1 MPVQAPEAVEM
12 FRSTRMPLIL
22 AALLGLACSDLIP
35 PARAGVT
42 REEVE
47 RAIRG
52 GVRYLIK
59 QQRLDGSWPE
69 IDDDARTGTTSLV
82 TLALL
87 TSGEPADAPHIAK
100 ALEYLR
106 RFDPGQLNSV
116 YSVALQTMVFAAA
129 DPKSDIV
136 RIEANVDWLQD
147 AQLKPGDHAL
157 WPGSWSYKASKT
169 QHGDNSNSQYALLGL
184 NAATEV
190 GVKVKPEV
198 WKLAREYW
206 QHYQH
211 RDGSWAYTPDANNGA
226 TASMTCAGISS
237 LVISGLKRFRGAERL
252 VGAKGVEDCGKG
264 AADPNLDAGIRW
276 MSNHFQVG
284 QNFGAGQQW
293 KYYYLYGLER
303 TGRLSGI
310 RFFGEHDWYREGAEE
325 LVHDQD
331 KLDGSWRGTQ
341 YERYQFV
348 STSFALLFLAKGRSP
363 VVINKLRH
371 GQGTDWNNDVDDVRN
386 LVGAVSR
393 DWNHL
398 LTWQVVDPNFSRVED
413 LLQAPVAFF
422 NGHEAPNLTPR
433 GEQNLRDFVDQGGF
447 IFAEACCG
455 RPEFDTGFRA
465 LMKRIFP
472 DPDYDLHPLAA
483 DHAVW
488 RAKWPLD
495 PQDHPLWGIEH
506 GCRTVVIYSPDDLS
520 CDWNQIET
528 QSELPRVTKSTRIG
542 QNVVDYATGR
552 ELPADKLS
560 TPEVKDFKSEP
571 PRRGALR
578 IAKLR
583 HAGDWNV
590 APLAIPNL
598 TTTLRDR
605 LKFDVVINH
614 KELFPRDPNLVHY
627 PLIYI
632 HGRAALSF
640 DEEDRA
646 ALRKHLDPGG
656 GTLFAD
662 AACGSPAFD
671 AAFRRFV
678 AELMPGNPMVPI
690 PRDDEIYTA
699 KIHFDLADVQYTKAA
714 GGGKDLP
721 QLEGVKVNGRWAVI
735 YSKYDIGCALERHQ
749 GLDCKGYSY
758 ESAMRIAANI
768 VIYATL
774 P

>member
-1 MPVQAPEAVEM
+1 M
-12 FRSTRMPLIL
+12 FRATRVPLVL
-22 AALLGLACSDLIP
+22 AVLFALGTADLAP
-35 PARAGVT
+35 RARAAVT

-52 GVRYLIK
+52 GVRYLVK
-59 QQRLDGSWPE
+59 QQRPDGSWPE
-69 IDDDARTGTTSLV
+69 IDDDAKTGTTSLV

-87 TSGEPADAPHIAK
+87 TAGEPPDAPHIVRS
-100 ALEYLR
+100 LEFLR
-106 RFDPGQLNSV
+106 KYDPGQLDSV
-116 YSVALQTMVFAAA
+116 YAVALQTMVFAAA
-129 DPKSDIV
+129 NPRADIV
-136 RIEANVDWLQD
+136 RIEANVDWLQE

-157 WPGSWSYKASKT
+157 WPGSWSYKSSKT
-169 QHGDNSNSQYALLGL
+169 RHGDNSNSQYALLGL

-206 QHYQH
+206 QHYQQ
-211 RDGSWAYTPDANNGA
+211 RDGSWAYTPDANNGT
-226 TASMTCAGISS
+226 TASMTCAGVSS
-237 LVISGLKRFRGAERL
+237 LIISGLKRFRGSERL
-252 VGAKGVEDCGKG
+252 VGEHGVEDCGEG
-264 AADPNLDAGIRW
+264 GSDPNLDAGIRW
-276 MSNHFQVG
+276 MSTHFQVG

-303 TGRLSGI
+303 TGRLSGV
-310 RFFGEHDWYREGAEE
+310 RFFGDHDWYREGAEE

-331 KLDGSWRGTQ
+331 KLDGFWRGTQ
-341 YERYQFV
+341 YERYPV
-348 STSFALLFLAKGRSP
+348 ISTGFALLFLAKGRSP
-363 VVINKLRH
+363 VVVNKLRH
-371 GQGTDWNNDVDDVRN
+371 GPGTDWNNDVDDVRN
-386 LVGAVSR
+386 LVGVVSR

-398 LTWQVVDPNFSRVED
+398 LTWQVVDPNVARVED
-413 LLQAPVAFF
+413 MLQAPIAFI
-422 NGHEAPNLTPR
+422 NGHKAPDFDDR
-433 GEQNLRDFVDQGGF
+433 AVQVLRDFVDQGGF

-455 RPEFDTGFRA
+455 RPEFDQGFRI
-465 LMKRIFP
+465 LMERVFP
-472 DPDYDLHPLAA
+472 DPDYRLRALAPDHP
-483 DHAVW
+483 VW

-495 PQDHPLWGIEH
+495 SKDHPLLGIEH
-506 GCRTVVIYSPDDLS
+506 GCRTVVIYSPTDLS

-528 QSELPRVTKSTRIG
+528 QSDLPRVTKSTRIG

-583 HAGDWNV
+583 HAGDWNI

-598 TTTLRDR
+598 TTTLRDK

-614 KELFPRDPNLVHY
+614 KELFPTDPNLVHY

-632 HGRAALSF
+632 HGRAALTF
-640 DEEDRA
+640 DEKDKA
-646 ALRKHLDPGG
+646 ALRTHLDPGG

-662 AACGSPAFD
+662 AACGSPPFD

-678 AELMPGNPMVPI
+678 AELLPNNPMIPI
-690 PRDDEIYTA
+690 PRDDELYTSN
-699 KIHFDLADVQYTKAA
+699 IHFDLKDVQYTKAA
-714 GGGKDLP
+714 GGGKDFP

-749 GLDCKGYSY
+749 GLDCKGYTY

-768 VIYATL
+768 VVYATL

>member
-1 MPVQAPEAVEM
+1 MTRSMRLLVIPVLVVTSITSGMEGRVSGAV
-12 FRSTRMPLIL
+12 T
-22 AALLGLACSDLIP
+22 
-35 PARAGVT
+35 T
-42 REEVE
+42 EEVE

-52 GVRYLIK
+52 GVRYLLK
-59 QQRLDGSWPE
+59 QQRDDGSWPE

-87 TSGEPADAPHIAK
+87 TAGESPDSPAIRK
-100 ALEYLR
+100 ALDHLR
-106 RFDPGQLNSV
+106 RFDPGQLDSV
-116 YSVALQTMVFAAA
+116 YSVSLQTMVFAAA
-129 DPKSDIV
+129 RPKEDIV
-136 RIEANVDWLQD
+136 RIQANVDWLQE
-147 AQLKPGDHAL
+147 AQLKPGDRSN

-169 QHGDNSNSQYALLGL
+169 RHGDNSNSQYALLGL

-190 GVKVKPEV
+190 GVKVNPEV
-198 WKLAREYW
+198 WKLARDYW
-206 QHYQH
+206 QRYQQP
-211 RDGSWAYTPDANNGA
+211 DGSWAYTPDASNGS

-237 LVISGLKRFRGAERL
+237 LIISGLKRFRGEEKL
-252 VGAKGVEDCGKG
+252 VGDTEVEACGVGG
-264 AADPNLDAGIRW
+264 ADPYLAKAINW
-276 MSNHFQVG
+276 MATNFMVG

-303 TGRLSGI
+303 TGRLSGV
-310 RFFGEHDWYREGAEE
+310 RFFGSHDWYREGAEE

-331 KLDGSWRGTQ
+331 KLDGYWRGTQ
-341 YERYQFV
+341 YERSPII

-371 GQGTDWNNDVDDVRN
+371 GPGTDWNNDVDDVRN

-393 DWNHL
+393 EWNHL
-398 LTWQVVDPNFSRVED
+398 LTWQVVDPNQASVDD
-413 LLQAPVAFF
+413 LLQAPIAFI
-422 NGHEAPNLTPR
+422 NGHEAPVLDAR
-433 GEQNLRDFVDQGGF
+433 GIQNLRDFVEQGGF

-455 RPEFDTGFRA
+455 KVEFDRGFKS
-465 LMKRIFP
+465 LMKQVFP
-472 DPDYDLHPLAA
+472 DPEYDLHPLSP

-488 RAKWPLD
+488 RSKYNLADLASTN
-495 PQDHPLWGIEH
+495 PLWGIEH
-506 GCRTVVIYSPDDLS
+506 GCRTVVIYSPNDLS
-520 CDWNQIET
+520 CDWNQLENHP
-528 QSELPRVTKSTRIG
+528 ELPRVTKSTRIG

-552 ELPADKLS
+552 ELPADKLAA
-560 TPEVKDFKSEP
+560 PEFRDFKSEV
-571 PRRGALR
+571 PRRGALQ

-583 HAGDWNV
+583 HAGDWNI

-598 TTTLRDR
+598 TTTLRDK

-632 HGRAALSF
+632 HGRAAISF
-640 DEEDRA
+640 DEADKA

-678 AELMPGNPMVPI
+678 AELLPNNPMVPI
-690 PRDDEIYTA
+690 PRDDDFYTA
-699 KIHFDLADVQYTKAA
+699 KVHYDLSDVQYSKAA
-714 GGGKDLP
+714 GGGKAFP
-721 QLEGVKVNGRWAVI
+721 QLEGVKINGRWAVI
-735 YSKYDIGCALERHQ
+735 YSKYDLGCALERHQ
-749 GLDCKGYSY
+749 GLDCKGYTY

-768 VIYATL
+768 VVYATL

>member
-1 MPVQAPEAVEM
+1 MSRATRLPVALAILFALIASDFAP
-12 FRSTRMPLIL
+12 R
-22 AALLGLACSDLIP
+22 
-35 PARAGVT
+35 ARAAVT

-47 RAIRG
+47 RSIRG

-59 QQRLDGSWPE
+59 QQRPDGSWPE
-69 IDDDARTGTTSLV
+69 TDDDARTGTTSLV

-87 TSGEPADAPHIAK
+87 TAGEPSDAPHIVK

-106 RFDPGQLNSV
+106 KFDPGQLDSV
-116 YSVALQTMVFAAA
+116 YAVALQTMVFGAAT
-129 DPKSDIV
+129 PKVDIV
-136 RIEANVDWLQD
+136 RIQANVAWLED

-157 WPGSWSYKASKT
+157 WPGSWSYKSSKT
-169 QHGDNSNSQYALLGL
+169 RHGDNSNSQYALLGL
-184 NAATEV
+184 NAATEA
-190 GVKVKPEV
+190 GVKVKEEV

-206 QHYQH
+206 QHYQQ
-211 RDGSWAYTPDANNGA
+211 RDGSWSYTPDANNG
-226 TASMTCAGISS
+226 TSASMTCAGISS

-252 VGAKGVEDCGKG
+252 VGDHGVEDCGKG
-264 AADPNLDAGIRW
+264 AADPNLEAGVRW
-276 MSNHFQVG
+276 ISSHFQVG

-310 RFFGEHDWYREGAEE
+310 RFFGDHDWYREGAEE
-325 LVHDQD
+325 LVHDQE
-331 KLDGSWRGTQ
+331 KLEGFWRGIQ
-341 YERYQFV
+341 YERYPMI

-371 GQGTDWNNDVDDVRN
+371 GPGGDWNNDSDDVRN

-398 LTWQVVDPNFSRVED
+398 LTWQVVDPNIARVED
-413 LLQAPVAFF
+413 MLQAPIAFF
-422 NGHEAPNLTPR
+422 NGHEAPILTPR

-455 RPEFDTGFRA
+455 KSEFDRGFRD
-465 LMKRIFP
+465 LMKRVFP

-488 RAKWPLD
+488 RARWPLD
-495 PQDHPLWGIEH
+495 SQEHPLWGIEH

-571 PRRGALR
+571 PKRGALR

-583 HAGDWNV
+583 HAGDWNI

-598 TTTLRDR
+598 TTTLHDK

-640 DEEDRA
+640 DAEDKA
-646 ALRKHLDPGG
+646 ALRRHLDPGG
-656 GTLFAD
+656 GTFFAD

-678 AELMPGNPMVPI
+678 AELLPGNPMIPI
-690 PRDDEIYTA
+690 PRDDELYTA
-699 KIHFDLADVQYTKAA
+699 KTHFDLSDVQYTKPA
-714 GGGKDLP
+714 GGGKDFP
-721 QLEGVKVNGRWAVI
+721 QLEGVKVNGRWAII

-749 GLDCKGYSY
+749 GLDCKGYNY
-758 ESAMRIAANI
+758 ESAMRIASNI

>member
-1 MPVQAPEAVEM
+1 MFRPKRLLAVLVVLSAVE
-12 FRSTRMPLIL
+12 
-22 AALLGLACSDLIP
+22 ASDLVP
-35 PARAGVT
+35 RAKAAVT

-52 GVRYLIK
+52 GVRYLVK
-59 QQRLDGSWPE
+59 LQRPDGSWPE
-69 IDDDARTGTTSLV
+69 VDDDAKTGTTSLV

-87 TSGEPADAPHIAK
+87 TAGEPADAPHIVRS
-100 ALEYLR
+100 LEYLR
-106 RFDPGQLNSV
+106 KFDPGQLDSV
-116 YSVALQTMVFAAA
+116 YSVSLQTMVFAAA
-129 DPKSDIV
+129 TPKADIV
-136 RIEANVDWLQD
+136 RIEANVDWLQE
-147 AQLKPGDHAL
+147 AQLKPGDHAP

-169 QHGDNSNSQYALLGL
+169 RHGDNSNSQYALLGL
-184 NAATEV
+184 NAATEA

-206 QHYQH
+206 QHYQQ
-211 RDGSWAYTPDANNGA
+211 RDGSWAYTPDANNGT
-226 TASMTCAGISS
+226 TASMTCAGVSS
-237 LVISGLKRFRGAERL
+237 LIISGLKRFRGAEKL
-252 VGAKGVEDCGKG
+252 VGEGGVEDCGKG
-264 AADPNLDAGIRW
+264 SGDESLEAGIRW
-276 MSNHFQVG
+276 MSTHFQVG

-303 TGRLSGI
+303 TGRLSGV
-310 RFFGEHDWYREGAEE
+310 RFFGNHDWYREGAEE

-331 KLDGSWRGTQ
+331 KLDGFWRGTQ
-341 YERYQFV
+341 YERYPV
-348 STSFALLFLAKGRSP
+348 ISTSFALLFLAKGRSP

-371 GQGTDWNNDVDDVRN
+371 GPAADWNNDVDDVRN

-398 LTWQVVDPNFSRVED
+398 LTWQVVDPNVAKVED
-413 LLQAPVAFF
+413 MLQAPIAFF
-422 NGHEAPNLTPR
+422 NGHEAPILTEQ
-433 GEQNLRDFVDQGGF
+433 GEQNLRSFVDQGGF

-455 RPEFDTGFRA
+455 KAEFDRGFRA
-465 LMKRIFP
+465 LMKRVFP
-472 DPDYDLHPLAA
+472 DPEYNLHALAA

-488 RAKWPLD
+488 RAKWPLNPD
-495 PQDHPLWGIEH
+495 DHPLLGIEH
-506 GCRTVVIYSPDDLS
+506 GCRTVVIYSPEDLS
-520 CDWNQIET
+520 CDWNQMET
-528 QSELPRVTKSTRIG
+528 QGGLPRVTKSTRIG

-605 LKFDVVINH
+605 LKIEVVINH
-614 KELFPRDPNLVHY
+614 KELFPTDPNLVHY

-632 HGRAALSF
+632 HGRAALTF
-640 DEEDRA
+640 DEKDKA
-646 ALRKHLDPGG
+646 ALRGHLDPGG

-662 AACGSPAFD
+662 AACGSPSFD
-671 AAFRRFV
+671 AAFRKFV
-678 AELMPGNPMVPI
+678 AELLPGNPMIPI
-690 PRDDEIYTA
+690 PRDDELYTQ

-749 GLDCKGYSY
+749 GLDCKGYTY

-768 VIYATL
+768 VVYSTL